1 MKLFKNPFIRGILKS
16 IPILGEV
23 VTNVD
28 NENASKKGSVDWAEV
43 VQAIVRLIIVIAI
56 LKGVLSSDAAESI
69 IDVIK

>member
-1 MKLFKNPFIRGILKS
+1 MKLFKNPLIRGIIKS

-28 NENASKKGSVDWAEV
+28 NENAAESGSVDWAEV

>member
-1 MKLFKNPFIRGILKS
+1 MKLFKNPLIRGILKS

-69 IDVIK
+69 IDIIK

>member
-1 MKLFKNPFIRGILKS
+1 MKLFKNPLIRGIIKS
-16 IPILGEV
+16 IPILGEM

>member
-1 MKLFKNPFIRGILKS
+1 MKLFKNPLIRGIIKS

-69 IDVIK
+69 IDIIK

>member
-1 MKLFKNPFIRGILKS
+1 MKLFKNPLIRGILKS
-16 IPILGEV
+16 IPILGEM

-69 IDVIK
+69 IDIIK